1 MSKRHTTDRDFEIDT
16 EYCELRG
23 TVTLDI
29 TDDVVSVISVEFEG
43 NGVHILQALK
53 DFVEE
58 HIHSDE
64 EYDAAKLRREE
75 QEWDECE
82 RADADRKERSCE
94 D

>member
-1 MSKRHTTDRDFEIDT
+1 MSNKHTTDRDFEIDT

-29 TDDVVSVISVEFEG
+29 TDDLTEVISINFE
-43 NGVHILQALK
+43 NGGVFILHALE
-53 DFVEE
+53 DFVKE
-58 HIHSDE
+58 HIYGDE

-75 QEWDECE
+75 KEWEECE